1 MDERNKQAVVA
12 FSIIILVTLLIT
24 NTYFTIQNTKQLII
38 VNTTL
43 ESQREAFESEL
54 LDVRRENQLKFEGL
68 SDLVKESGTQLS
80 KLEQKVANIQV
91 TSSDFSSIIQKVLQS
106 VVSVRTDVGQG
117 SGVIVS
123 SAGYIVTNY
132 HVVKGATAAQIL
144 TYDDNV
150 HATYLIGY
158 DEDTDIAVL
167 KIDGSFQKL
176 RFGDSSKLLVGQRLI
191 ALGNP
196 YGLSFSVTEGI
207 VSAVHREGSNNNY
220 YIQTDVPI
228 NPGNSGGPLVDINGE
243 IVGINNFKIKDAEG
257 LGFAIESNTVYKV
270 YQDLIEK
277 YEAKLNPVA

>member
-1 MDERNKQAVVA
+1 MDERNKQAAVA
-12 FSIIILVTLLIT
+12 FSIVVLVALLVT

-43 ESQREAFESEL
+43 ESQRETFESEL

-80 KLEQKVANIQV
+80 NLEQKVANIQV

-132 HVVKGATAAQIL
+132 HVIKGATAAQIL
-144 TYDDNV
+144 TYDENV
-150 HATYLIGY
+150 HSTQLIGY
-158 DEDTDIAVL
+158 DEDADVAVL

-176 RFGDSSKLLVGQRLI
+176 RFGNSNELLVGQRLI

-207 VSAVHREGSNNNY
+207 VSAVHRQGANNNY

-270 YQDLIEK
+270 YQDIVEK
-277 YEAKLNPVA
+277 YEAKLNPAA

>member
-1 MDERNKQAVVA
+1 MDERNKQAAVA
-12 FSIIILVTLLIT
+12 FSIVVLVALLVT

-43 ESQREAFESEL
+43 ESQRETFESEL

-132 HVVKGATAAQIL
+132 HVIKGATAAQIL
-144 TYDDNV
+144 TYDENV
-150 HATYLIGY
+150 HATQLIGY
-158 DEDTDIAVL
+158 DEDADVAVL
-167 KIDGSFQKL
+167 KIDGSF
-176 RFGDSSKLLVGQRLI
+176 SKLKFGNSNELMVGQRLI

-207 VSAVHREGSNNNY
+207 VSAVHRQGANNNY

-270 YQDLIEK
+270 YQDIIEK
-277 YEAKLNPVA
+277 YEAKLNPAV

>member
-1 MDERNKQAVVA
+1 MNERNKQALVAISIVV
-12 FSIIILVTLLIT
+12 LVTLLLT

-43 ESQREAFESEL
+43 ESQKENFENEL
-54 LDVRRENQLKFEGL
+54 LDVRRENQLKFE
-68 SDLVKESGTQLS
+68 ELS
-80 KLEQKVANIQV
+80 KLVQKSVSELQKQVANIQV
-91 TSSDFSSIIQKVLQS
+91 TSSDFSGIIEKVLQS

-117 SGVIVS
+117 SGAIVS

-132 HVVKGATAAQIL
+132 HVIKGATAAQIL
-144 TYDDNV
+144 TYDNNV
-150 HATYLIGY
+150 HATQLIGY
-158 DEDTDIAVL
+158 DEDADIAVL

-176 RFGDSSKLLVGQRLI
+176 KFGNSNELMVGQRLI

-207 VSAVHREGSNNNY
+207 VSSVHRQGANNNY
-220 YIQTDVPI
+220 YIQIDVPI

-257 LGFAIESNTVYKV
+257 LGFAIESNKVYEV
-270 YQDLIEK
+270 YQDIIEK
-277 YEAKLNPVA
+277 YEAKLNPAA

>member
-1 MDERNKQAVVA
+1 MDEKNKQAILAISIVV
-12 FSIIILVTLLIT
+12 LVTLLLT
-24 NTYFTIQNTKQLII
+24 NTYFSVKNTKQLII

-43 ESQREAFESEL
+43 ESQRQNFENEL
-54 LDVRRENQLKFEGL
+54 LDVRRENQLKFE
-68 SDLVKESGTQLS
+68 ELS
-80 KLEQKVANIQV
+80 KLVQKSVSELQKQVANIQV
-91 TSSDFSSIIQKVLQS
+91 TSSDFSGIIEKVLQS

-132 HVVKGATAAQIL
+132 HVIKGAAAAQIL
-144 TYDDNV
+144 TYDNNV
-150 HATYLIGY
+150 HATQLIGS
-158 DEDTDIAVL
+158 DEDADIAVL

-176 RFGDSSKLLVGQRLI
+176 RFGNSNELMIGQRLI

-207 VSAVHREGSNNNY
+207 VSAVHRQGSNNNY

-257 LGFAIESNTVYKV
+257 LGFAIESNKAYEV
-270 YQDLIEK
+270 YQDIIDK

>member
-1 MDERNKQAVVA
+1 MDERNKQAAVA
-12 FSIIILVTLLIT
+12 FSIVVLVALLVT

-43 ESQREAFESEL
+43 ESQRETFESEL

-132 HVVKGATAAQIL
+132 HVIKGATAAQIL
-144 TYDDNV
+144 TYDENV
-150 HATYLIGY
+150 HATQLIGY
-158 DEDTDIAVL
+158 DEDADVAVL
-167 KIDGSFQKL
+167 KIDGSFSKL
-176 RFGDSSKLLVGQRLI
+176 KFGNSNELLVGQRLI

-207 VSAVHREGSNNNY
+207 VSAVHRQGANNNY

-270 YQDLIEK
+270 YQDIIEK
-277 YEAKLNPVA
+277 YEAKLNPAA